1 MFKIKNYKKLYE
13 IELNNRKLYEAR
25 KKELSEE
32 NIKLQKMVITNE
44 KQIKTLKE
52 ENTSLKIQLDDSM
65 GFLMQEKACSEALR
79 RERKN
84 LKTKLTKCINA
95 LAEHNLDEALKFSK
109 SLGEKKNGSKND

>member
-1 MFKIKNYKKLYE
+1 MFKFKNYKKLYE
-13 IELNNRKLYEAR
+13 IELNNRKVIDAR
-25 KKELSEE
+25 RKELSEE

-84 LKTKLTKCINA
+84 LKTKLTKCINT
-95 LAEHNLDEALKFSK
+95 LAEYDLDMAIKFNK
-109 SLGEKKNGSKND
+109 TLGDDKNGKKNN